1 MLDESVWNDF
11 GNSNQSQITI
21 GGPTIEMLCSSY
33 NKIHNTNQIDYVATG
48 ENGYKIKI
56 NDGTANTQLLG
67 LSTTEQNKLYVGNNT
82 KANAM
87 WIATPADVTDG
98 NSLYV
103 ISSSGIIYQ
112 QSCMNIQSCN
122 YVVGFRPVIILKNNV
137 NVKILND

>member
-1 MLDESVWNDF
+1 
-11 GNSNQSQITI
+11 
-21 GGPTIEMLCSSY
+21 
-33 NKIHNTNQIDYVATG
+33 
-48 ENGYKIKI
+48 
-56 NDGTANTQLLG
+56 
-67 LSTTEQNKLYVGNNT
+67 
-82 KANAM
+82 M

-112 QSCMNIQSCN
+112 QSYMNIQSCN